1 MVFQLVIYPNSE
13 KFNLFSPGIRQA
25 DGKCRNRRR
34 IDLISDET
42 RVKKLAAQPTY
53 KCIRSFHE
61 DLVAVERYK
70 PTVTL
75 NKPIYIG
82 LCVLDLSKVCNFFI
96 NIKLHTVRTQT
107 YNHKTN
113 RDSLL

>member
-1 MVFQLVIYPNSE
+1 M
-13 KFNLFSPGIRQA
+13 
-25 DGKCRNRRR
+25 
-34 IDLISDET
+34 DLISDET

-53 KCIRSFHE
+53 KCIRTFHE

-82 LCVLDLSKVCNFFI
+82 LSVLDLSKVCNFFYKYKI
-96 NIKLHTVRTQT
+96 TFRTNTNIQP
-107 YNHKTN
+107 
-113 RDSLL
+113 